1 MVLEFRPLSGA
12 GAMRRI
18 VCLLGGVLV
27 VVPSLGSDSPKG
39 YGDAAE
45 PDELQGTWA
54 LVLQV
59 YDNRQATGP
68 AVDGSE
74 VETFRAG
81 RWEKGA
87 PERSVNYRADAGLRP
102 AHLDAPFPSG
112 HRQRGMMRYIYR
124 RDGDTL
130 RIAFGDDLS
139 IRPRSFDEQGIFVS
153 TYKRVK

>member
-1 MVLEFRPLSGA
+1 MMPGA
-12 GAMRRI
+12 GAIRRI
-18 VCLLGGVLV
+18 VCLLAGGLL
-27 VVPSLGSDSPKG
+27 VVPSLGSDSLKE

-59 YDNRQATGP
+59 YDHRQAIAP
-68 AVDGSE
+68 AVEGSE
-74 VETFRAG
+74 VESFRAG
-81 RWEKGA
+81 RWEKRD
-87 PERSVNYRADAGLRP
+87 PEWSVTYRTDASRRP
-102 AHLDAPFPSG
+102 AHLDAPFPAG

-139 IRPRSFDEQGIFVS
+139 IRPRSFEEQRIFVS
-153 TYKRVK
+153 THKRVK